1 MPSFSRHTNSPKPP
15 SSSIFNFSFDSSKMA
30 SGGPETPHRHSVAAS
45 DRDSAPRDVAS
56 PRTHAHGVD
65 RVVRELTR
73 YLTLLK
79 PSRSG
84 GSEQESSSSGGG
96 AHGLHVEELLTTPLF
111 SWSVK
116 LALGEL
122 RRRGRAPDAAHFDQF
137 ALLGQERGGGDDD
150 RVVGKSSALNP
161 DGVEPIFLNTNA
173 PWSAFL
179 CGSQG
184 SGKSHTLACML
195 EGCLMQSKA
204 LGRLPEPLQ
213 GIVFHCDAWSAGA
226 VCEAAHLCSVGIE
239 VNVLVSPS
247 NYWRLKEAYGAIP
260 DPKRC
265 LRVRKL
271 KLRPRHLNVERMLAL
286 MAFNE
291 SSGRVPLY
299 MEVINKILRDMATSA
314 QRSFEFDYKEFL
326 RRLEKERLSPDQKGP
341 MNLRLQLLESFM
353 DVDGSKDEDDDIFK
367 PNPGSLTV
375 VDLTDPFVDASS
387 ACTLFDICLALF
399 LEDDGSAGRV
409 IALDEAHKYMTDT
422 ASSDRFTESLLTCI
436 RIQRHAACRIIIA
449 TQEPTIS
456 PRLLDLCSMTV
467 VHRFTSPAWLSVL
480 RNHLAGLSPIAGKG
494 DEEVKRLFEEIV
506 TLKVGESL
514 LFAPSAVMRVEEGGR
529 DGEKKIVKL
538 GTECVRFKT
547 RPRVTNDGG
556 KSVLAIR

>member
-73 YLTLLK
+73 YLALLK

-84 GSEQESSSSGGG
+84 GSEQESSSSSDG

-265 LRVRKL
+265 LR
-271 KLRPRHLNVERMLAL
+271 
-286 MAFNE
+286 
-291 SSGRVPLY
+291 
-299 MEVINKILRDMATSA
+299 VINKILRDMATSA

-514 LFAPSAVMRVEEGGR
+514 LFAPSAVVRVEEGGR

-538 GTECVRFKT
+538 GTECLRFKT